1 MSQNILKL
9 KDINCFKRKNI
20 LKTITTSFTS
30 FSTHLWD
37 FIIAITTHIVHEPR
51 AEIWLIGTTRGG
63 KCYHTFSESL
73 ECQLSE

>member
-1 MSQNILKL
+1 MVK
-9 KDINCFKRKNI
+9 KNSAEKNSGKI
-20 LKTITTSFTS
+20 RLQ
-30 FSTHLWD
+30 L
-37 FIIAITTHIVHEPR
+37 VHEPR